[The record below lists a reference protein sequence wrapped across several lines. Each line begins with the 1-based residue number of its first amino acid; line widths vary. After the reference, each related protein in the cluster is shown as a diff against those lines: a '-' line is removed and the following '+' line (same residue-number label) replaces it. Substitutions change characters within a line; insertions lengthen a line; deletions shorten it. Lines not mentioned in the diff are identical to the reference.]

1 MLSDYREWP
10 SALGIES
17 YVSIYI
23 SCVITRHLF
32 SSNKSMQYL
41 VNAYAE
47 GDAKKLYPRE
57 NEKRAIVDLFLQFDL
72 ATLYQ
77 RTVEYYFPSILLGAN
92 LDETKKARLAEGLR
106 FFEAMLKKEKKFATS
121 DDFTIADLSLCVTVS
136 QIEAFQFDLLA
147 YPKVRKWLKDC
158 KLELESYGYEV
169 IY

>member
-1 MLSDYREWP
+1 
-10 SALGIES
+10 
-17 YVSIYI
+17 
-23 SCVITRHLF
+23 
-32 SSNKSMQYL
+32 MQYL

-47 GDAKKLYPRE
+47 GDAKKLYPKE

-106 FFEAMLKKEKKFATS
+106 FFDAMLKKEKKFSTS
-121 DDFTIADLSLCVTVS
+121 NDFTIADLSLCVTVS
-136 QIEAFQFDLLA
+136 QIEAFQFDMLP

-169 IY
+169 IF